1 MDSNCLLV
9 TSFEFSK
16 HYIRSFLQILYHSIT
31 MKVVAIDIQS
41 LETVIQDVSLHHSS
55 ITSETLHFI
64 ILLKNSTLFSFAFEK
79 AYEIIE

>member
-31 MKVVAIDIQS
+31 TKVVAIDIQS
-41 LETVIQDVSLHHSS
+41 FEAVIQEVFLYHCLYHSCKRLRDAT
-55 ITSETLHFI
+55 IVLQTRV
-64 ILLKNSTLFSFAFEK
+64 FSFVIK
-79 AYEIIE
+79 KR

>member
-31 MKVVAIDIQS
+31 MKVVAIDIQAS
-41 LETVIQDVSLHHSS
+41 EAVIQDVFLYHSS
-55 ITSETLHFI
+55 ITSETGRFCHTIENQHIAFYHF
-64 ILLKNSTLFSFAFEK
+64 
-79 AYEIIE
+79 